1 MRGGPRPRSL
11 PQRAAPWTP
20 RPATRST
27 TPEPGSALAAFGDA
41 ILGDTPP
48 PDWDPA
54 DRAALAAVTAAPRVY
69 GFHATLKAP
78 MRLAPGRSED
88 DLVAACTDLVHARSL
103 LPIGP
108 LAVVLLGDFVALV
121 PTAPPPE
128 LGLFAAE
135 CFAALDPFRAPLT
148 PTERARRRPEDLDP
162 RRRVLF
168 DRWGYP
174 HVFKAFRF
182 HMTLTGRLAD
192 DAREAWRAR
201 LAASCPPLSLTI
213 DAITLLRQDGAAP
226 FRIVRRFP
234 FEP

>member
-1 MRGGPRPRSL
+1 MD
-11 PQRAAPWTP
+11 AP
-20 RPATRST
+20 TRYALYV

-41 ILGDTPP
+41 ILRDTPP
-48 PDWDPA
+48 PGWDA
-54 DRAALAAVTAAPRVY
+54 AARAALAVVTAAPRVY

-78 MRLAPGRSED
+78 MRLAAGRSED
-88 DLVAACTDLVHARSL
+88 DLLAACAGLAQARAP

-108 LAVVLLGDFVALV
+108 LAIVLLGDFVALV

-135 CFAALDPFRAPLT
+135 CVAALDPFRASLT
-148 PTERARRRPEDLDP
+148 PIERARRRPEDLDP
-162 RRRVLF
+162 RRRALL

-174 HVFKAFRF
+174 HVFEAFRF

-213 DAITLLRQDGAAP
+213 DAITLMRQNGAAP
-226 FRIVRRFP
+226 FRIVRRIP